1 MSYDY
6 FSTSC
11 NCAEND
17 LSQCPALDCIRQ
29 PRQRLHPPLPESD
42 DELSPPTM
50 IRVPTATS
58 MAEDYLPL
66 PPYPDNDACISMT
79 AELKSTESWNAYRKQ
94 IGYLSKFPHIT
105 AEAECILDCFLM
117 RDYMPTSVDRLIGTI
132 KQIKK
137 AEKSNMFARSL
148 EASVRWHL
156 EMMEQARLI
165 EIE

>member
-11 NCAEND
+11 NCSENEVY
-17 LSQCPALDCIRQ
+17 QCPAVDCIRQ

-42 DELSPPTM
+42 DESPTM

-58 MAEDYLPL
+58 MSEDYIPL
-66 PPYPDNDACISMT
+66 APYPDNDSCITVT
-79 AELKSTESWNAYRKQ
+79 AELKSPESWNAYRKQ
-94 IGYLSKFPHIT
+94 IGYLSRFPHIT
-105 AEAECILDCFLM
+105 AEAECILDCFLL
-117 RDYMPTSVDRLIGTI
+117 REYMPTSVQRLLHTI
-132 KQIKK
+132 KEIKK

-148 EASVRWHL
+148 EDSVRWHL
-156 EMMEQARLI
+156 DMMEQAGLI